1 MQSKSSVSRIQP
13 KQLQDET
20 KICLDREFFFVG
32 CEITV
37 VKKENSTRQEM
48 MRKGR
53 LKTHDRSSS
62 QHKQ

>member
-1 MQSKSSVSRIQP
+1 MQSKSSISRIQP
-13 KQLQDET
+13 KQLQEET

-48 MRKGR
+48 VREGQ
-53 LKTHDRSSS
+53 LKSENT
-62 QHKQ
+62 